1 MRRALAAVWHTLA
14 IVGLITS
21 ATLVW
26 FAATGISTRTEP
38 SSLEA
43 GAARALRHALVPAD
57 ARTRRNPEAATV
69 EVVTDGLTHWADH
82 CAPCH
87 GNDGSGD
94 TEMGRSLYPRAPDMR
109 LPATQNLSDGELHY
123 IIEHGVKLTGMPA
136 WGTGTPES
144 ARSSW
149 RLVHFIRRLPS
160 ITESELAEME
170 QLNPRSVTEW
180 RRLEEE
186 RRFLAGEPPLM
197 DEPQPGPT
205 HSPHGTHR
213 EKGRAR

>member
-1 MRRALAAVWHTLA
+1 V
-14 IVGLITS
+14 TS

-26 FAATGISTRTEP
+26 FAVTGISTRTEP
-38 SSLEA
+38 SRLEI

-57 ARTRRNPEAATV
+57 ARTRRNPEEATA
-69 EVVTDGLTHWADH
+69 EIVTDGLTHWADH

-87 GNDGSGD
+87 GNDGGGD
-94 TEMGRSLYPRAPDMR
+94 TELGRSLYPRAPDMR

-136 WGTGTPES
+136 WGTGTLES
-144 ARSSW
+144 EQSSW

-160 ITESELAEME
+160 LTESELAEME
-170 QLNPRSVTEW
+170 QLNPRSEVEW

-186 RRFLAGEPPLM
+186 RRFLAGEA
-197 DEPQPGPT
+197 QTGPT
-205 HSPHGTHR
+205 DNPHGTHR
-213 EKGRAR
+213 EQGREP